1 MGMLMSAVILQ
12 PVQMA
17 RSARHVTIREESL
30 HFGVPLLLF
39 GLPASPPLSGCQQI
53 GFATH
58 SENRDARRDSR
69 DKESVKQEIADE
81 LPHGVNTSGEVMLCA
96 IDQATDAESVV
107 GYLWYRPKL
116 ATRSAY
122 IKDFHIFTPQ
132 QGKGFG
138 KQVLNALEAELV
150 RAGFDR
156 IKLRVAQDNK
166 RAMHLM
172 R

>member
-1 MGMLMSAVILQ
+1 
-12 PVQMA
+12 
-17 RSARHVTIREESL
+17 
-30 HFGVPLLLF
+30 
-39 GLPASPPLSGCQQI
+39 
-53 GFATH
+53 
-58 SENRDARRDSR
+58 
-69 DKESVKQEIADE
+69 
-81 LPHGVNTSGEVMLCA
+81 MLCA

-122 IKDFHIFTPQ
+122 IKDFHIFAPQ

-166 RAMHLM
+166 RSMHLM